1 MKEIF
6 QKVATAENLHLTY
19 ARKDASNVL
28 LDAVEYSQLDDNGLA
43 MLVTPLYGIHS
54 IDKFGRMRRRFEV
67 GIFGMCDLDSDDADN
82 DVIIRNAHRKLMK
95 VLRRINAV
103 PTTIFQSFIE
113 RFDLNIAGVF
123 VNIELK
129 STEGVC
135 DE

>member
-1 MKEIF
+1 
-6 QKVATAENLHLTY
+6 
-19 ARKDASNVL
+19 
-28 LDAVEYSQLDDNGLA
+28 
-43 MLVTPLYGIHS
+43 
-54 IDKFGRMRRRFEV
+54 
-67 GIFGMCDLDSDDADN
+67 
-82 DVIIRNAHRKLMK
+82 MK